1 MSAEGSY
8 LPMQLQLTDL
18 ALHDAV
24 RHAHL
29 AAEGGEP
36 HHKLDGVH
44 VVRDDNERRLLLLD
58 EGSHVLEAELDHL
71 CKKTTKNV
79 CAWAT

>member
-1 MSAEGSY
+1 
-8 LPMQLQLTDL
+8 MQLHITDL

-36 HHKLDGVH
+36 DHQLDGVD
-44 VVRDDNERRLLLLD
+44 VVRDHNERRLLLLD
-58 EGSHVLEAELDHL
+58 EGGHVLEAELDHL
-71 CKKTTKNV
+71 CNKK
-79 CAWAT
+79 